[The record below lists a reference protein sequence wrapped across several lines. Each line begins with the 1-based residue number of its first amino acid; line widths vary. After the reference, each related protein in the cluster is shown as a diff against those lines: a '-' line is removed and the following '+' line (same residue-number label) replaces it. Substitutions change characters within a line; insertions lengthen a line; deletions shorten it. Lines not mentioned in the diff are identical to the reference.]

1 MSLLNL
7 LEEFVMFEKIRKFR
21 KMKNKKGF
29 TLVEL
34 IVVLV
39 ILAILA
45 ALLIPALTGYIDK
58 ANQEKV
64 IAECRSVA
72 MAAQTT
78 ASEYYGLNKGLDNA
92 TNQGTAITQID
103 KLAEVPTTTTN
114 GTTKSNWHYTIT
126 VGTGYVVTEVVFDDG
141 SSSITYKKDASGA
154 TEFSTVRASD
164 GLTASTITGP
174 AIG

>member
-7 LEEFVMFEKIRKFR
+7 LEEFIMFEKIR

-103 KLAEVPTTTTN
+103 KLAEVPTTTTTN

>member
-1 MSLLNL
+1 
-7 LEEFVMFEKIRKFR
+7 MFEKIR

-34 IVVLV
+34 IVALV
-39 ILAILA
+39 ILTILA

-58 ANQEKV
+58 ANKEKV
-64 IAECRSVA
+64 VAECRSVA

>member
-1 MSLLNL
+1 
-7 LEEFVMFEKIRKFR
+7 MFEKIR

-34 IVVLV
+34 IVALV

-58 ANQEKV
+58 ANKEKV
-64 IAECRSVA
+64 VAECRSVA

>member
-1 MSLLNL
+1 
-7 LEEFVMFEKIRKFR
+7 MFEKIR

-58 ANQEKV
+58 ANQEKI

-78 ASEYYGLNKGLDNA
+78 ASEYYGLNKTLKPDAEGYEGA
-92 TNQGTAITQID
+92 TTASALEQIKTLSEAGSKWEYQITTD
-103 KLAEVPTTTTN
+103 EKGN
-114 GTTKSNWHYTIT
+114 
-126 VGTGYVVTEVVFDDG
+126 VTEVVFNDG
-141 SSSITYKKDASGA
+141 NAGITYTKNVTTGE
-154 TEFSTVRASD
+154 TTFSTVTAGKTGASND
-164 GLTASTITGP
+164 NSTINGANGTT
-174 AIG
+174 

>member
-1 MSLLNL
+1 
-7 LEEFVMFEKIRKFR
+7 MFEKIR

-39 ILAILA
+39 ILAILS

-58 ANQEKV
+58 ANKEKV
-64 IAECRSVA
+64 VAECRSVA

-92 TNQGTAITQID
+92 TNQGTAITQIN

-114 GTTKSNWHYTIT
+114 STTEPNWHYTIT
-126 VGTGYVVTEVVFDDG
+126 VGTGYVVTEVIFDDG
-141 SSSITYKKDASGA
+141 TSSITYTKDTSGA
-154 TEFSTVRASD
+154 TEFSTVRPSD
-164 GLTASTITGP
+164 GLTASKITGP